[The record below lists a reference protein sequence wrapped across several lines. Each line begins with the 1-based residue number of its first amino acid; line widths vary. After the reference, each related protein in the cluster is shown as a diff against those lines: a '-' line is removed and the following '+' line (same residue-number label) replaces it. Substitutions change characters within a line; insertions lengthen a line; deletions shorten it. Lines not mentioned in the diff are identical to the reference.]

1 MYRIVICEDDDLQRQ
16 NLKNNIADI
25 LNDIC
30 SGVEIHTFSSGEEFL
45 KAQVDNIDIFFLDI
59 QMDEINGMDLAKKI
73 RETNNNCEII
83 FITSHIGYIQE
94 GYTVRAYR
102 YLIKPVSYEN
112 LKDNILSCIADIIKK
127 KENFLVIESK
137 GLIENIVIKDI
148 TYIEVIKNDITIHNK
163 NKVYYTKG
171 RIKNLEKDLL
181 IYDFFRCHKSYL
193 INMKHIEFIKKDTVT
208 INDEEIPVSKHRIS
222 NLKTKLTKVLASVV
236 C

>member
-1 MYRIVICEDDDLQRQ
+1 MYRVVICEDDDLQRQ
-16 NLKNNIADI
+16 NLKNNITNI
-25 LNDIC
+25 LNEIC
-30 SGVEIHTFSSGEEFL
+30 SEVEIYTFSSGEEFL
-45 KAQVDNIDIFFLDI
+45 KAEVDNIDIFFLDI
-59 QMDEINGMDLAKKI
+59 QMNEINGMDLAKKI

-83 FITSHIGYIQE
+83 FITSYIGYIQE

-102 YLIKPVSYEN
+102 YLIKPVSYEGLKEN
-112 LKDNILSCIADIIKK
+112 LLSCVYDIIKK

-148 TYIEVIKNDITIHNK
+148 TYIEVIKNDITIHTK
-163 NKVYYTKG
+163 NKTYYTKG

-208 INDEEIPVSKHRIS
+208 VNDEEIPVSKHRIS